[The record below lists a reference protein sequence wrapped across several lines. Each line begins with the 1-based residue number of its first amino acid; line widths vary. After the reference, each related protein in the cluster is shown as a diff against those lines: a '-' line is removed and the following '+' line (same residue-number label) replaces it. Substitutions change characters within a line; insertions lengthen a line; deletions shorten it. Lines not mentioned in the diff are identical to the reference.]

1 VINAENLASDTSIF
15 VNNII
20 DPFTGKAHAISVQLE
35 EAEVNLSALITPEM
49 KAKEEALKIY
59 KVDSLGIDYG
69 G

>member
-20 DPFTGKAHAISVQLE
+20 DPYTGEAHAVAEQIDK
-35 EAEVNLSALITPEM
+35 AEVNIAELLTPEM
-49 KAKEEALKIY
+49 KAKEEALKKY